1 MRTTPILTAGALT
14 LTLLTTTPALA
25 AEPPATVAG
34 CSATVTGVPG
44 EQVALAPASVT
55 EPVVSALAGLDPLG
69 LLTGVFRSAWAGTA
83 PIPVGTVPAGQA
95 EIPGSRIA
103 DAVIARLGE
112 LPVLAPVLTPLVS
125 TVRTSLSSLCGI
137 VVRGQVPGAPP
148 DSPRPAPPAPGQ
160 SVPPGAA
167 GGSPDGGTPIA
178 GRQWTVA
185 AVPGSTPDGGAVFG
199 TPIPGQLPGAGFPMP
214 AGSGMPQAA
223 AGDAPVVTD
232 ARRVAGSA
240 EALAAPP
247 RGDQLS
253 WPVLVAILLLAAV
266 GAQLVRRW
274 GGHRPR

>member
-1 MRTTPILTAGALT
+1 MRSTPFLTAGALT
-14 LTLLTTTPALA
+14 LTMLTATPALA

-44 EQVALAPASVT
+44 ERVALAPASVT

-69 LLTGVFRSAWAGTA
+69 LLTGVFQSVWAGAA

-103 DAVIARLGE
+103 DAVVARLGE

-125 TVRTSLSSLCGI
+125 TVRTSLTSLCGI
-137 VVRGQVPGAPP
+137 VVRGRVPDAPP
-148 DSPRPAPPAPGQ
+148 GSPPSVPPAPPEPA
-160 SVPPGAA
+160 PPGAA
-167 GGSPDGGTPIA
+167 DGALGGGAPIA

-223 AGDAPVVTD
+223 ADAPVVTD
-232 ARRVAGSA
+232 ARRAAGSA
-240 EALAAPP
+240 EALAASS

-266 GAQLVRRW
+266 AAQLVRRW
-274 GGHRPR
+274 GVRRPR

>member
-1 MRTTPILTAGALT
+1 MFFTIPLPEYTMPWT
-14 LTLLTTTPALA
+14 
-25 AEPPATVAG
+25 
-34 CSATVTGVPG
+34 SASYFSP
-44 EQVALAPASVT
+44 
-55 EPVVSALAGLDPLG
+55 
-69 LLTGVFRSAWAGTA
+69 
-83 PIPVGTVPAGQA
+83 
-95 EIPGSRIA
+95 RIA
-103 DAVIARLGE
+103 PHDLRK
-112 LPVLAPVLTPLVS
+112 
-125 TVRTSLSSLCGI
+125 LSHS
-137 VVRGQVPGAPP
+137 P
-148 DSPRPAPPAPGQ
+148 DQSAPGQ

-232 ARRVAGSA
+232 ASRAAGSG

-274 GGHRPR
+274 GVRRPR